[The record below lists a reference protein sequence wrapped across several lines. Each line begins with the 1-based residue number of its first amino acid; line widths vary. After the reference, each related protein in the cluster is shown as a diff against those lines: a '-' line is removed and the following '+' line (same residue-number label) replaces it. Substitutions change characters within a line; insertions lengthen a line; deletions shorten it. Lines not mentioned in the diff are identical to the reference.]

1 MALLQIYRRNLRL
14 TAMVD
19 AVRGGRTL
27 LLVPDV
33 VDECF
38 RVFCQNRPDISLAE
52 SIYVGDESG
61 GIYELFTGPATHED
75 LVVEPQSR
83 NEFDCLLAESL
94 QEWDMKF
101 VAARP
106 RQDTHDI
113 AKKMCAKM
121 YAEKQYKKKGVPLSR
136 VDCLLLRLAIE
147 NQNIDAITD
156 DETLIKA
163 IVEEC
168 AQGRVSNV
176 LTSYIGR
183 LNMTAR
189 FLSKILDVDFVDCR
203 PIRDRIEYH
212 VGETLQ
218 EKRKK
223 TANIQVTTC
232 LGPSRSP
239 RLWNRRS

>member
-113 AKKMCAKM
+113 CQEDVRRKTI
-121 YAEKQYKKKGVPLSR
+121 Q
-136 VDCLLLRLAIE
+136 
-147 NQNIDAITD
+147 
-156 DETLIKA
+156 
-163 IVEEC
+163 EE
-168 AQGRVSNV
+168 
-176 LTSYIGR
+176 
-183 LNMTAR
+183 
-189 FLSKILDVDFVDCR
+189 
-203 PIRDRIEYH
+203 
-212 VGETLQ
+212 
-218 EKRKK
+218 
-223 TANIQVTTC
+223 
-232 LGPSRSP
+232 
-239 RLWNRRS
+239 RRSTLTCRLPPSAAWRSRTRTLTPLQMMKR